1 MNVLVTGSNGF
12 VGSWIVKELKKN
24 HTIIGIGTKEES
36 TSDVDWYFRWNIGHE
51 DIPASL
57 LSLKID
63 AVVHAASNLSLKD
76 DDLELSFANLVGTHR
91 VINLCRVQKCKVAIL
106 FSSIPIIGN
115 PGNVRIIETN
125 FVNPPTMYHATKA
138 AQEFMFQQLEKD
150 GIRVATLRI
159 PSPVAPIMKGR
170 TIFTIFT
177 ERAINNENIVING
190 RGTRRQNYIDARD
203 IAQAVER
210 IFCSAN
216 AKGVYNIASEVT
228 VSNLEL
234 AKKCIE
240 IAGSKSKIV
249 YSGKSDPSDN
259 QIWDIEIS
267 RLKED
272 TGFKQEYKIE
282 QTIYEYIEIY
292 RKNHHQAV
300 KSM

>member
-1 MNVLVTGSNGF
+1 MNVLVTGSNGL

-24 HTIIGIGTKEES
+24 HTVIGSGTKEKS
-36 TSDVDWYFRWNIGHE
+36 TSDVDWYIRWDIGHE

-57 LSLKID
+57 LRLKID
-63 AVVHAASNLSLKD
+63 AVVHAASNKSVND

-91 VINLCRVQKCKVAIL
+91 VINLCRIQKCKVAIL
-106 FSSIPIIGN
+106 FSGISFIEN
-115 PGNVRIIETN
+115 PHNGKICETGI
-125 FVNPPTMYHATKA
+125 VNPRTMYLATKA
-138 AQEFMFQQLEKD
+138 AQELMFQQLERD
-150 GIRVATLRI
+150 GIRVVTLRI

-177 ERAINNENIVING
+177 ERAINDEDIVING
-190 RGTRRQNYIDARD
+190 RGTRRQNYIDVRD

-216 AKGVYNIASEVT
+216 AKGVYNMASEVT

-240 IAGSKSKIV
+240 IAGSKSKII
-249 YSGKSDPSDN
+249 YSGKSDPTDN

-267 RLKED
+267 KLKED

-282 QTIYEYIEIY
+282 QTICEYIEIY
-292 RKNHHQAV
+292 RKNHH
-300 KSM
+300 